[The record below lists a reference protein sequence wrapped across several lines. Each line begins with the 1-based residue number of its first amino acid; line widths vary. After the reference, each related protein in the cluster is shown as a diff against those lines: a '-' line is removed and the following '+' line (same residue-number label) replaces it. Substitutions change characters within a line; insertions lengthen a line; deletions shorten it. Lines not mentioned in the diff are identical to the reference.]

1 MPKEIINVTI
11 ERPNTNVPWGF
22 VIIGGKD
29 QSLTV
34 KVGKVKPYSPAENA
48 GLKALDYI
56 YTINGTEIFEM
67 THAQVVELIKKSGN
81 SLTLSTERYLFLDFF
96 LLLRVI
102 KHFCKNFFRSFYIIK
117 WKRSQG
123 FERSNFWFKRSK
135 ISVVFFS
142 QLQNWT
148 KFFFLIFCNFFQ
160 LLIFCFFTTNKTLL
174 QNHFFLFYNIK
185 WSRNQGFKRS
195 ILGSKRSKISDFFL
209 NLKIEWIFFLI
220 FCFFTSNETLL
231 RNLFPLFCITKRK
244 RNKGFKRSIFFTKRS
259 QNSASLKLK
268 FNFKRLGKLLSNFA
282 TLLNCRGDHIVPNF
296 EEIWPS
302 KKGTKAKP
310 KRGLEYY
317 WDAMQNGPELSG
329 KYFNDLNF
337 RHP

>member
-1 MPKEIINVTI
+1 MGVDCESPKPTQLNSSHKMPKEIINVTI

-67 THAQVVELIKKSGN
+67 SHGQVVELIKKSGN
-81 SLTLSTERYLFLDFF
+81 GLTLSTE
-96 LLLRVI
+96 
-102 KHFCKNFFRSFYIIK
+102 
-117 WKRSQG
+117 
-123 FERSNFWFKRSK
+123 
-135 ISVVFFS
+135 
-142 QLQNWT
+142 
-148 KFFFLIFCNFFQ
+148 
-160 LLIFCFFTTNKTLL
+160 
-174 QNHFFLFYNIK
+174 
-185 WSRNQGFKRS
+185 
-195 ILGSKRSKISDFFL
+195 
-209 NLKIEWIFFLI
+209 
-220 FCFFTSNETLL
+220 
-231 RNLFPLFCITKRK
+231 
-244 RNKGFKRSIFFTKRS
+244 
-259 QNSASLKLK
+259 
-268 FNFKRLGKLLSNFA
+268 
-282 TLLNCRGDHIVPNF
+282 RGDHIVPNF

-329 KYFNDLNF
+329 FLPIPDNFTTVGKPQIVVNQYDSPLDVYSEDTLDEMKEERLTMQNPEVMERINQKAPVSDNPLAAQQARQFDPARSNVLGALVDNDPS
-337 RHP
+337 RGQ

>member
-123 FERSNFWFKRSK
+123 FERSNF
-135 ISVVFFS
+135 
-142 QLQNWT
+142 
-148 KFFFLIFCNFFQ
+148 
-160 LLIFCFFTTNKTLL
+160 
-174 QNHFFLFYNIK
+174 
-185 WSRNQGFKRS
+185 
-195 ILGSKRSKISDFFL
+195 
-209 NLKIEWIFFLI
+209 
-220 FCFFTSNETLL
+220 
-231 RNLFPLFCITKRK
+231 
-244 RNKGFKRSIFFTKRS
+244 
-259 QNSASLKLK
+259 
-268 FNFKRLGKLLSNFA
+268 
-282 TLLNCRGDHIVPNF
+282 
-296 EEIWPS
+296 
-302 KKGTKAKP
+302 
-310 KRGLEYY
+310 
-317 WDAMQNGPELSG
+317 
-329 KYFNDLNF
+329 
-337 RHP
+337 